1 MRIVPQRG
9 LPSSGVAHPLL
20 HPGRWLAPASERS
33 KAEVAEEE
41 QGGQARSPVLCRAP
55 EVLCAKPRPVRH
67 PGVDGL
73 ADAEPARMAG
83 WSGGLLLIH
92 LAAIACH

>member
-1 MRIVPQRG
+1 MIIVPQRG

-20 HPGRWLAPASERS
+20 HPGRWLAPAAPRS

-41 QGGQARSPVLCRAP
+41 QGGQARSPDLRRAP

-73 ADAEPARMAG
+73 TDAEPARMAA
-83 WSGGLLLIH
+83 WSGGLLLLH
-92 LAAIACH
+92 LAAVA